1 MDTQL
6 IGELEQRVTGLLDDY
21 ASVKLENQKLREENR
36 RLLEERE
43 GFKQRVD
50 AILRKLEG
58 I

>member
-6 IGELEQRVTGLLDDY
+6 IGELEQRVTGLLDGY
-21 ASVKLENQKLREENR
+21 ATLKMENLQLREENH

>member
-6 IGELEQRVTGLLDDY
+6 ISELEQRVTGLLDGY
-21 ASVKLENQKLREENR
+21 ASVKLENKQLREENR
-36 RLLEERE
+36 WLLEERE
-43 GFKQRVD
+43 GFRQRVD